1 MDFSIVPRRTFEDD
15 VAQPSLGDAN
25 DRKTASDLREH
36 GLIRVSM
43 ILPISVNEEIKTIA
57 KGRNLNADEY
67 LGMRFMEHSWS
78 RVKLEKAEQIKA
90 QLIEC
95 LGPDWLSLLQAVN
108 T

>member
-1 MDFSIVPRRTFEDD
+1 MDFSIVPRRTFDEE
-15 VAQPSLGDAN
+15 VNQPSLCEAN
-25 DRKTASDLREH
+25 ERKTASDLRDH

-67 LGMRFMEHSWS
+67 LGMRFMEHSWP
-78 RVKLEKAEQIKA
+78 RVKLEKAERIKH
-90 QLIEC
+90 QLVEW
-95 LGPDWLSLLQAVN
+95 LGPDWLAQLQAVN

>member
-1 MDFSIVPRRTFEDD
+1 MEFSIVPRRTFDD
-15 VAQPSLGDAN
+15 DITQPSLSEATEK
-25 DRKTASDLREH
+25 KTASDLREH

-43 ILPISVNEEIKTIA
+43 IIPISVNEDIKTIA
-57 KGRNLNADEY
+57 KGNNLNVDEY
-67 LGMRFMEHSWS
+67 FGLRFMEHSWP

>member
-1 MDFSIVPRRTFEDD
+1 MEFSIVPRRTFDD
-15 VAQPSLGDAN
+15 DIAQPSLCELTDK
-25 DRKTASDLREH
+25 KTASDLREN

-43 ILPISVNEEIKTIA
+43 IIPISVNEEVKIIA
-57 KGRNLNADEY
+57 KGNSLNVDEY
-67 LGMRFMEHSWS
+67 LGMRFMEHSWP